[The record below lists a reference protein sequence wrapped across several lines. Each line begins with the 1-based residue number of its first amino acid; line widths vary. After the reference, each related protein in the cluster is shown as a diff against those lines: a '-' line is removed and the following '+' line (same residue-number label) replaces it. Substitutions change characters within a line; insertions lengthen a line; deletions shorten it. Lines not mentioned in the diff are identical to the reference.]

1 MSTMQRRINLFWLL
15 EMTVWTGICVLF
27 SLFIAKGGW
36 VGGAGI
42 LAALMLFVMLTRYFH
57 VLLCLWMAGIPT
69 LFIFPNNVLH
79 AILSALTVDRILY
92 GILMATLLGSWLLK
106 RSRPVPTT
114 SVEKAMWVFLAVA
127 TLSLLS
133 TTMTKPPKAVYD
145 GFVMLVQGV
154 VMPYSAFV
162 LAKNQVWTEKGMER
176 FFLLLIGVGVYLT
189 VAGVLQFFFQ
199 ITFFMP
205 QYQYIEFDVEMDRA
219 TGTFFSPTEY
229 GGVLSVILML
239 TLLLYARAGDAVY
252 RTALLGFSALFT
264 FAILLTKTRAV
275 WVALLVALGV
285 VCWKDRRVRAVLGIA
300 AILGGVALI
309 VALPFLLNSEL
320 FERRIAEQEPI
331 YNRIAIYATGLNM
344 VIHNPILGI
353 GFGKDSFREAKG
365 DYFASFGDISA
376 QWASQPSVPH
386 NELLLV
392 LTLTGLV
399 GLTAYLILLYRA
411 YRLLDIAEVQ
421 SREKPMIRG
430 ELACFL
436 KAAFFVFVTTG
447 MFSDLIFF
455 IYYVMLL
462 YFLLGMVASPVP
474 DGERGIQG
482 QGPVVPV

>member
-1 MSTMQRRINLFWLL
+1 MQRRMNLFWVL
-15 EMTVWTGICVLF
+15 EMMVWTGLCVLF
-27 SLFIAKGGW
+27 SLFIAKGAW
-36 VGGAGI
+36 VEGAGI

-69 LFIFPNNVLH
+69 LFILPNNVLH

-106 RSRPVPTT
+106 RSRPVPMTA
-114 SVEKAMWVFLAVA
+114 VEKAMWAFLAVA

-133 TTMTKPPKAVYD
+133 TAITKPPKAVYD

-162 LAKNQVWTEKGMER
+162 LAKNQAWTEKGMER
-176 FFLLLIGVGVYLT
+176 FFFLLIGVGVYLT

-205 QYQYIEFDVEMDRA
+205 QYIEFDVEMDRA

-239 TLLLYARAGDAVY
+239 TLLLYARAEDAVY
-252 RTALLGFSALFT
+252 RTVLLGFSALFT

-285 VCWKDRRVRAVLGIA
+285 VYWKDRRVRAVLGIA

-320 FERRIAEQEPI
+320 FERRIAEPEPI
-331 YNRIAIYATGLNM
+331 YNRIALYATGLNM

-353 GFGKDSFREAKG
+353 GFGKDSFREAKW
-365 DYFASFGDISA
+365 DYISSFGDVSA
-376 QWASQPSVPH
+376 QWAAQPSVPH
-386 NELLLV
+386 NELMLV

-399 GLTAYLILLYRA
+399 GLTAYVIVLYRA
-411 YRLLDIAEVQ
+411 YRLLDVAEVH
-421 SREKPMIRG
+421 SREKRMIRG

-436 KAAFFVFVTTG
+436 KGAFFVYVTTG

-455 IYYVMLL
+455 IYYVLLL

-474 DGERGIQG
+474 DEERGMQG
-482 QGPVVPV
+482 QGAVVPV

>member
-1 MSTMQRRINLFWLL
+1 MITIQKRLNLFWLL
-15 EMTVWTGICVLF
+15 EMIIWTGLCALF
-27 SLFIAKGGW
+27 SLFIAKGAW
-36 VGGAGI
+36 VQVAGI

-79 AILSALTVDRILY
+79 DILSALTVDRILY

-114 SVEKAMWVFLAVA
+114 AVEKAMWVFLAVA

-133 TTMTKPPKAVYD
+133 TAMTKPSKAVYD

-176 FFLLLIGVGVYLT
+176 FFLLLIGVGLYLT

-205 QYQYIEFDVEMDRA
+205 RYIDFDVEMDRA

-239 TLLLYARAGDAVY
+239 ALLLYARAKDAVY
-252 RTALLGFSALFT
+252 RMVLLGFSALFT
-264 FAILLTKTRAV
+264 LGILLTKTRAV

-285 VCWKDRRVRAVLGIA
+285 VYWKDRRVRGVLGIA
-300 AILGGVALI
+300 GILGGVALI
-309 VALPFLLNSEL
+309 IALPFLLNSEL

-331 YNRIAIYATGLNM
+331 YNRIALYATGLNI
-344 VIHNPILGI
+344 VIHNPIFGI
-353 GFGKDSFREAKG
+353 GFGKDSFREAKF
-365 DYFASFGDISA
+365 DYISSFGDVSA
-376 QWASQPSVPH
+376 QWAAQPGVPH
-386 NELLLV
+386 NELMLV
-392 LTLTGLV
+392 LILTGLV
-399 GLTAYLILLYRA
+399 GFTAYLIVLYRA
-411 YRLLDIAEVQ
+411 YRLLDVAEAQ

-436 KAAFFVFVTTG
+436 KGAVFVYVTTG

-455 IYYVMLL
+455 IYYVLLL
-462 YFLLGMVASPVP
+462 YFILGMVASTVP
-474 DGERGIQG
+474 DEECGGQG
-482 QGPVVPV
+482 QGVVVPV